1 MSMLAGMKKLF
12 AATAGTLCVA
22 AVMTG
27 VATAEPIAIINAEIH
42 LAGPAENPRTIRSG
56 SIIINDGRIV
66 AVGAN
71 VTSPGDEFRIID
83 AAGMPV
89 TPGLFAPVSALG
101 IEEIGGNDEGNDRR
115 ADRGFPLS
123 ASLNAEDALNT
134 SSSVIPVNAAGG
146 VTRAYTT
153 PDPGGK
159 LFGGCGMVID
169 LSGSVDPVTKSCVAQ
184 MVAMGQAGANRAGDT
199 KAGALAL
206 LRYYLNEAKRYS
218 QAPED
223 YRYMTNVSELTIP
236 DLEAL
241 VPYVNGEKPLLVEV
255 ESAPDIRRLIEMQRE
270 FGLDLVLLSARE
282 AWMVAE
288 ELALADI
295 PVIINPLDNLP
306 VRFEAMGATLSNAAR
321 LQEKGVRVAFFDSD
335 IGYTHN
341 LRALTQ
347 LAGNAVAHGM
357 SREDALAA
365 ITLNPAIIWG
375 LEAELGTI
383 QAGKTADI
391 VIWDGDPLEL
401 TSRPTTVII
410 AGEEVDRTTRQ
421 SLLARRYL
429 DLSRKDLPVAYQG
442 E

>member
-1 MSMLAGMKKLF
+1 MRMLSEMKKLL
-12 AATAGTLCVA
+12 AATASVLCSVA
-22 AVMTG
+22 VLPAI
-27 VATAEPIAIINAEIH
+27 AQAEPIAIINAEIH

-71 VTSPGDEFRIID
+71 VTPPGDEFRIID
-83 AAGMPV
+83 AGGMPV

-101 IEEIGGNDEGNDRR
+101 IEEIGANDEGNDRR
-115 ADRGFPLS
+115 ADRDFPLS

-134 SSSVIPVNAAGG
+134 SSSIIPINAAAG

-169 LSGSVDPVTKSCVAQ
+169 LSGSIDPVTKSCVAQ
-184 MVAMGQAGANRAGDT
+184 HVAMGQAGANRAGDT
-199 KAGALAL
+199 KAGAIAL
-206 LRYYLNEAKRYS
+206 LRYYLNEAQRYA

-306 VRFEAMGATLSNAAR
+306 VRFEAMGATLTNAAR
-321 LQEKGVRVAFFDSD
+321 LQEEGVRISFFDSD

-341 LRALTQ
+341 LRGMTQ
-347 LAGNAVAHGM
+347 LAGNAVAYGM
-357 SREDALAA
+357 SHEDALAA

-401 TSRPTTVII
+401 SSRPTTVII
-410 AGEEVDRTTRQ
+410 AGEEIDRTTRQ
-421 SLLARRYL
+421 SLLAQRYF
-429 DLSRKDLPVAYQG
+429 DLSRKDLPIAYQG